1 MIDLKKAI
9 KDSKLYVYEDK
20 NNNDSLTQL
29 SFTKEVTDDL
39 EKFKKIFNGNKK
51 FLIKVDFIELRG
63 ISNYLLKGCVMANLD
78 NKAEALKLS
87 EEIKSNKNLYA
98 EDFVHYFNKNRS
110 KIDKNRIKIKKI
122 EDILE
127 DTDFESNY
135 TEILFFSKYIKLGKV
150 ENIKKIVSEELIS
163 QIANQEVKLNK
174 KKDDLII
181 KVLVDKNKAKLLEEL
196 TNMIEVKNGKITDA
210 SRELF
215 ELNFK
220 R

>member
-1 MIDLKKAI
+1 MLDLKKAI
-9 KDSKLYVYEDK
+9 KDSQLYIDIDEYDDK
-20 NNNDSLTQL
+20 FLIQL

-39 EKFKKIFNGNKK
+39 EKFKKIFNDNKK
-51 FLIKVDFIELRG
+51 FLIKVYFIELIDR
-63 ISNYLLKGCVMANLD
+63 SDYLLKGCLLVNLGD
-78 NKAEALKLS
+78 KEEALKLS
-87 EEIKSNKNLYA
+87 EEIEN
-98 EDFVHYFNKNRS
+98 NKNRS

-127 DTDFESNY
+127 DTNFEKVY
-135 TEILFFSKYIKLGKV
+135 TEILFFSKYIKLGKA
-150 ENIKKIVSEELIS
+150 ENVKKIVSEELIS
-163 QIANQEVKLNK
+163 QVANQEVKLNK

-181 KVLVDKNKAKLLEEL
+181 RALIDKDKAKLSEEL
-196 TNMIEVKNGKITDA
+196 RNMIEVENGKITDY

>member
-1 MIDLKKAI
+1 MLDLKKAI
-9 KDSKLYVYEDK
+9 KDSQLYIDIDEYDDK
-20 NNNDSLTQL
+20 FLIQL

-39 EKFKKIFNGNKK
+39 EKFKKIFNDNKK
-51 FLIKVDFIELRG
+51 FLIKVYFIELIDR
-63 ISNYLLKGCVMANLD
+63 SDYLLKGCLLVNLGD
-78 NKAEALKLS
+78 KEEALKLS
-87 EEIKSNKNLYA
+87 EEIENNKNIYI
-98 EDFVHYFNKNRS
+98 EDFIHCFNKNRS

-127 DTDFESNY
+127 DTNFEKVY
-135 TEILFFSKYIKLGKV
+135 TEILFFSKYIKLGKA
-150 ENIKKIVSEELIS
+150 ENVKKIVSEELIS
-163 QIANQEVKLNK
+163 QVANQEVKLNK

-181 KVLVDKNKAKLLEEL
+181 RALIDKDKAKLSEEL
-196 TNMIEVKNGKITDA
+196 RNMIEVENGKITDY